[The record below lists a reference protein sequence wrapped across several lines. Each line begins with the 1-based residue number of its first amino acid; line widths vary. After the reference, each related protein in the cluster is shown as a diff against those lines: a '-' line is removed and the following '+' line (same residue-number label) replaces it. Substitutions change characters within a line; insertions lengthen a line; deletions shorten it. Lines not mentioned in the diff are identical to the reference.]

1 MSASSTSTSSQLD
14 IDVPEDVV
22 HQAVENFGNFL
33 SKEEMSEMVE
43 TATPEDL
50 ARLETDGKRT
60 NNVLLSGIFT
70 GISVNITIVKWIAFS
85 ILHSSSLI
93 FTTPCLKSE
102 TTNWTDYVVVELWF
116 L

>member
-1 MSASSTSTSSQLD
+1 MSASSTSSQWD
-14 IDVPEDVV
+14 IHVPADVV

-60 NNVLLSGIFT
+60 NNVLLSGI
-70 GISVNITIVKWIAFS
+70 
-85 ILHSSSLI
+85 SLEQAS
-93 FTTPCLKSE
+93 T
-102 TTNWTDYVVVELWF
+102 YR
-116 L
+116 

>member
-1 MSASSTSTSSQLD
+1 
-14 IDVPEDVV
+14 
-22 HQAVENFGNFL
+22 
-33 SKEEMSEMVE
+33 MVE

-70 GISVNITIVKWIAFS
+70 GASINITIAKRMEFS

-93 FTTPCLKSE
+93 FTPQCHFDKL
-102 TTNWTDYVVVELWF
+102 N
-116 L
+116 

>member
-1 MSASSTSTSSQLD
+1 MSASSTSTSSQWD
-14 IDVPEDVV
+14 IVIDVPDNVV

-50 ARLETDGKRT
+50 VRLETDGKRT

-70 GISVNITIVKWIAFS
+70 GASINVIIA
-85 ILHSSSLI
+85 
-93 FTTPCLKSE
+93 K
-102 TTNWTDYVVVELWF
+102 
-116 L
+116 